1 MTDKQKKALEDA
13 GVDAS
18 VIAELSKDDGTAATI
33 AKLTADLAAANGKSG
48 GILEDKKKFQ
58 TQVDELKQQ
67 LADLSEK
74 DLGEVE
80 RLKLEIQRE
89 KSKSEKAEAD
99 LTEAKSGYAAEKRN
113 AALSKLGAGTKWLD
127 TVPADTRDMIIKNE
141 FGDIEDL
148 GNQVLVDAK
157 LKSVSEKYAGL
168 IAADVASGGGSKA
181 GGANT
186 GGTNAPVIDKMAGMS
201 DADILANASSLL
213 AAANESE

>member
-1 MTDKQKKALEDA
+1 MKAEIKKQLEEA
-13 GVDAS
+13 GVS
-18 VIAELSKDDGTAATI
+18 AELIETLSKDDGSAAKI

-181 GGANT
+181 GGANA
-186 GGTNAPVIDKMAGMS
+186 GGTNAPVIEQMASMS
-201 DADILANASSLL
+201 DADIVKNAQTLVK
-213 AAANESE
+213 AAHESE